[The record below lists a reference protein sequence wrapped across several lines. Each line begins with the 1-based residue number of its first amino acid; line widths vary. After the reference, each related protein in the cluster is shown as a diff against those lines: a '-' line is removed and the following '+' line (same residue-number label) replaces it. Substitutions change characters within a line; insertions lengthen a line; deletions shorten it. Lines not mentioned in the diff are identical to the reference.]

1 MSNMFRRAIAFAFL
15 AVFGLGV
22 SACNTFDGMGKD
34 LNDAGKALGLVDDDK
49 TN

>member
-1 MSNMFRRAIAFAFL
+1 MSDMLRRVIAITFV

-22 SACNTFDGMGKD
+22 TACNTFDGLGKD
-34 LNDAGKALGLVDDDK
+34 LTSAGKAIGLVDDDN